1 VTAEGTGVFL
11 TDAGAEISVRAVQ
24 HHSSTATTTLEPMY
38 ATDLDVMDGV
48 TGELLR
54 KKGERLRGTLRR
66 RGNVFVLSPEPTE
79 PTQDKVVTKAESAAS
94 RPTPGVEPD
103 ERAPRTARPESEVS
117 ETPPPVAQVRRAD
130 RPKRSETKPAAPPAA
145 PLPAPRAPASPV
157 ERTTAPPVVRA
168 TAPPAVPAGAGA
180 RRAKPREQAP
190 EQAPVAPPPPPT
202 VESVERRADAAPSQS
217 QAIEALNIVARFLR
231 EPPATPPPL
240 RDEPSEPPESAPS
253 QAEAIEAVRAVAQF
267 LLDERSIPLQEAKHA
282 QSIVSR
288 FLAAVRSTG

>member
-54 KKGERLRGTLRR
+54 KTGGGLRGTLRR
-66 RGNVFVLSPEPTE
+66 RGNVFVLSPEAP
-79 PTQDKVVTKAESAAS
+79 QDKVVTKPGSEAS
-94 RPTPGVEPD
+94 RPAPEVDPD
-103 ERAPRTARPESEVS
+103 ERAPQTTRPQTGAR
-117 ETPPPVAQVRRAD
+117 ETPPPVAQVRRAE
-130 RPKRSETKPAAPPAA
+130 RPKRSETKTATPPAATRLAAPAAASPVAPATAPPAA
-145 PLPAPRAPASPV
+145 PAA
-157 ERTTAPPVVRA
+157 
-168 TAPPAVPAGAGA
+168 A
-180 RRAKPREQAP
+180 RRAKSKQTS

-202 VESVERRADAAPSQS
+202 AESDVRRPEPAPSQS
-217 QAIEALNIVARFLR
+217 EAIEALKIVARFLR
-231 EPPATPPPL
+231 EPSAAPPPL
-240 RDEPSEPPESAPS
+240 RAEPSEPPESAPS

-282 QSIVSR
+282 QSIVSQ
-288 FLAAVRSTG
+288 FLAAVKATG